1 MASELTLTYLD
12 YSGEKS
18 AAKFVGPSPVQ
29 AGFDTWRSQMDA
41 IEAAITD
48 ITGGTLHK
56 LVQANEVSLE
66 SNELPT
72 DAEAQREKKW
82 LVTYRANTSEKLFR
96 LEIPCAMPTGQLLPA
111 SDQADLTTTEMAAFV
126 SAFETFVRS
135 PDNGTENVT
144 VQSIRFVGRN
154 I

>member
-1 MASELTLTYLD
+1 MASEYTLTYLD
-12 YSGEKS
+12 YSREKS

-29 AGFDTWRSQMDA
+29 AGFDTWVLQMTAIKDA
-41 IEAAITD
+41 IAD
-48 ITGGTLHK
+48 ITGGELHK
-56 LVQANEVSLE
+56 EVQANLVDIVS
-66 SNELPT
+66 NDAPV

-96 LEIPCAMPTGQLLPA
+96 MEIPCALPTGQLLPA
-111 SDQADLTTTEMAAFV
+111 SDEADLTTTEMAAFV

-144 VQSIRFVGRN
+144 VVSIRFVGRN